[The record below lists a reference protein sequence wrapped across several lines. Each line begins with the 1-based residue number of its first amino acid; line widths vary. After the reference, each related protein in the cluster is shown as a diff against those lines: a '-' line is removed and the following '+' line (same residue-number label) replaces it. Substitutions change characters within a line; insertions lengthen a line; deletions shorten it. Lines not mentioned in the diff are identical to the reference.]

1 MKRIIFL
8 HYFCFNYVIKVKPT
22 IVMVNDALLNF
33 TITIMEQTSH
43 CVIACQN
50 KHGNIKTKLLYN
62 RLFIFLFI
70 LIPI

>member
-1 MKRIIFL
+1 
-8 HYFCFNYVIKVKPT
+8 
-22 IVMVNDALLNF
+22 MVNDALLNF